1 MQRKWMRFPNGR
13 LWRVDENGYAEGTV
27 TIPDFLSTGDLE
39 DMLDAISEAATGS
52 LAGLCNFSYRYLG
65 QDVVAFAGSV
75 ADMLSEEYSEVQEVA
90 DRAEIIALLR
100 AQYGIREFEAV
111 HALDAMADPAY
122 ATSGAIVE
130 CALPI
135 AGTARQLRCPSHPEP
150 CSYVRVV
157 IDGLELAYWNQ
168 DEWQEAPADVMGA
181 IMGAAMG
188 MRHEVAA

>member
-1 MQRKWMRFPNGR
+1 
-13 LWRVDENGYAEGTV
+13 EGTV
-27 TIPDFLSTGDLE
+27 TVPEFLSKGDLE

-52 LAGLCNFSYRYLG
+52 LAGLCDFSYRYLG

-75 ADMLSEEYSEVQEVA
+75 ADMLSEEDSEVQEVV
-90 DRAEIIALLR
+90 DRAEVIALLR
-100 AQYGIREFEAV
+100 AQYGIAEFEAV
-111 HALDAMADPAY
+111 HALDAMADDY
-122 ATSGAIVE
+122 AKSGAIVE

-168 DEWQEAPADVMGA
+168 DEWQEAPADVIGA

-188 MRHEVAA
+188 MRTDTE